1 MSKEVMTDDKAYA
14 LIGANIRAYG
24 HFESYMIPY
33 SNGRPI
39 ETEKDVTLSEFLEFV
54 FNFYNSKDLMNLSY
68 GCDLADENKTK
79 SFIKGIAKR
88 SHSYYEECVRL
99 GKEWCNEQSWKN

>member
-1 MSKEVMTDDKAYA
+1 MPKEVMTNDKAYA

-39 ETEKDVTLSEFLEFV
+39 ESEKDVTLSEFLEFV
-54 FNFYNSKDLMNLSY
+54 FNFYNSKELMNLSY
-68 GCDLADENKTK
+68 GCDLEDENKTK
-79 SFIKGIAKR
+79 SFLRSIAR
-88 SHSYYEECVRL
+88 SNNEECVRL
-99 GKEWCNEQSWKN
+99 GKEWCNEQNWKE